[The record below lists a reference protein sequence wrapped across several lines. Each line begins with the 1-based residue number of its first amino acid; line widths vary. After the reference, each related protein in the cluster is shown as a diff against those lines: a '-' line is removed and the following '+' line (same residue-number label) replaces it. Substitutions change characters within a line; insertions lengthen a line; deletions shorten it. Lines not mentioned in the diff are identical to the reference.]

1 MQRRSY
7 VWRAVGLG
15 AFGQVSRPA
24 CRVPGKRS
32 SGARARGQEQL
43 VVWGQP
49 QQPVLTLSPT
59 EQSAQVWEAC
69 RRQRK
74 EMVLDF
80 SQNALF
86 VLKMNIKCSCRSV
99 LKGELRT
106 AARLFWKTLRFC
118 HSSNGNLNSWRHL
131 EPVSRGQILPG

>member
-1 MQRRSY
+1 MQRRSN

-15 AFGQVSRPA
+15 AFGQVSCPA

-43 VVWGQP
+43 RVSGQP
-49 QQPVLTLSPT
+49 RQPVLALSPT
-59 EQSAQVWEAC
+59 EQPAQVWEAC

-86 VLKMNIKCSCRSV
+86 VLKMNIKRSCRSV
-99 LKGELRT
+99 LKGELCT
-106 AARLFWKTLRFC
+106 AAQLFWKTLRFC
-118 HSSNGNLNSWRHL
+118 HSSNGNRNSWRHL
-131 EPVSRGQILPG
+131 EPVARGQILPG